1 MLEIITIGGGEY
13 IVNVMNAV
21 AAWTGDGGFASLIQA
36 VMVMSLAYGLLMM
49 AFTFDWKA
57 FINWFLTATLIYM
70 CLMVPRVTVLVTD
83 RINPGLPGA
92 AVANV
97 PLGLGVIAAFTS
109 QIGDYFVRGSEL
121 VFGLPT
127 DLNYSRNGM
136 IYGSRL
142 FEATMAVRINDA
154 EFASNLDEHFK
165 QCVFYD
171 VLLGRKSID
180 NLARSDD
187 LLVTFGPGAI
197 SRAQRW
203 LTRNGDGTVSS
214 EIITCRD
221 AYSRF
226 VASWDTMQTP
236 LERQLGVQLYPR
248 LLPDAARSKLVADL
262 PGAYD
267 YLTGVSR
274 SASQILRQN
283 LMINA
288 MTQAM
293 HTMQSGGSPSAVDV
307 YAQTRAEIQT
317 RNTYSA
323 ISSTAMKW
331 VPLLNI
337 VLTVVFYALFP
348 ITFPLFLFPRTGA
361 AVLKGYTIGFFYLA
375 AWGPLYVILNMIL
388 SLKARSD
395 VLAAGAPGAGGVT
408 VSSFV
413 GIQGV
418 NDDVGLLAGY
428 LIASIPFL
436 AAGIARGALA
446 ISTQATSYLAPSQNA
461 SEEAAREASTG
472 NISFGNTSMETSA
485 FNQKQGNLW
494 STLPSYNYGVPSY
507 TQTNADGSR
516 AATYPT
522 GTVIDG
528 MAATSKL
535 PFTPQLT
542 SDYQASFTKSATE
555 LFGRAETLANS
566 ASSSFS
572 AANTQAADFRRTLS
586 AGTAS
591 DTSFGSADQQSI
603 NQTWSQIDSAAK
615 LLQERLGFDRQTAE
629 TAATQYMF
637 SGSLNTGIGWPG
649 GPAAGGSAG
658 GPAANGSP
666 VTGRAG
672 VGVNTS
678 ASKSAGTSMSV
689 GASSAISQAQ
699 DLLASV
705 SRSQSWSNTREG
717 FFRATANSSSS
728 DIRARSESLSASYT
742 EADSTAREARSTY
755 ETARRYEEA
764 ATLRDSEGASISDN
778 LSQRFVN
785 FVLSEQA
792 RTPWLQH
799 DWNPTR
805 GMPTTR
811 DELMERDMYLDKFME
826 AEKARI
832 ANSIDENFVPPT
844 PVGLVWPAPKS
855 AGDVAVAGS
864 TARARVV
871 STPVPTPDN
880 LRTTGDVYR
889 GRGDIQGNVAETGEA
904 RLGGYIDERKEEFKG
919 VDKNLSDVPQD
930 TMDNVVGK
938 DERGLWDTTLDG
950 AKSIFTPKKDEK

>member
-1 MLEIITIGGGEY
+1 MLEVFTIGGGEY
-13 IVNVMNAV
+13 IVNVLNAV
-21 AAWTGDGGFASLIQA
+21 AAWSGDSAFASMIQA
-36 VMVMSLAYGLLMM
+36 VMVMAFAYGLLMM
-49 AFTFDWKA
+49 AFTFQWKA
-57 FINWFLTATLIYM
+57 FLNWFLQATLIYM
-70 CLMVPRVTVLVTD
+70 CLMVPKVNVLVID
-83 RINPGLPGA
+83 RINPGLPSA

-97 PLGLGVIAAFTS
+97 PLGLGVIASFTS
-109 QIGDYFVRGSEL
+109 QIGDYFTRGAEL
-121 VFGLPT
+121 VFGLPS

-180 NLARSDD
+180 LLARSDD
-187 LLVTFGPGAI
+187 LLAALGPGAI

-203 LTRNGDGTVSS
+203 LTRNGDGTVTS

-221 AYSRF
+221 AYGRF
-226 VASWDTMQTP
+226 VASWDTQQTP
-236 LERQLGVQLYPR
+236 LERALGQQLFPR
-248 LLPDAARSKLVADL
+248 LLPDAARAKLVADL

-293 HTMQSGGSPSAVDV
+293 HTMQSGGSPSSVDV

-317 RNTYSA
+317 RNTYSS

-348 ITFPLFLFPRTGA
+348 ITFPLFLFPRTGPL
-361 AVLKGYTIGFFYLA
+361 VLKGYTTGFFYLA

-388 SLKARSD
+388 TLKAQSD
-395 VLAAGAPGAGGVT
+395 VLAAGAPGAGGIT
-408 VSSFV
+408 LASFV

-472 NISFGNTSMETSA
+472 NIAFGNTSMETAA
-485 FNQKQGNLW
+485 FNQKQGNVW
-494 STLPSYNYGVPSY
+494 SSTPSFNYGAGSF
-507 TQTNADGSR
+507 TQTMGDGTR
-516 AATYPT
+516 TTTYPE
-522 GTVIDG
+522 GPVVDG

-542 SDYQASFTKSATE
+542 NDYQASFAKSSTE
-555 LFGRAETLANS
+555 MFGRAESLANS
-566 ASSSFS
+566 ASTSFS

-586 AGTAS
+586 AGTGQ
-591 DTSFGSADQQSI
+591 DTAFGAADSQAI
-603 NQTWSQIDSAAK
+603 NQTWSQIDSASK

-629 TAATQYMF
+629 KLATQYMF
-637 SGSLNTGIGWPG
+637 SGNLNTGISWPG
-649 GPAAGGSAG
+649 QTGAGWAGGGAPG
-658 GPAANGSP
+658 LPI
-666 VTGRAG
+666 TGKAG

-678 ASKSAGTSMSV
+678 GSKSVGTDMSV
-689 GASSAISQAQ
+689 GASSAVAQAQ

-705 SRSQSWSNTREG
+705 SRSQGWTSTREG
-717 FFRATANSSSS
+717 FFRATANSTSSN
-728 DIRARSESLSASYT
+728 IRARSESLSSSYT
-742 EADSTAREARSTY
+742 EANAVAREARQAY

-764 ATLRDSEGASISDN
+764 STLRDSEGVSISDN

-785 FVLSEQA
+785 FVLSEQH
-792 RTPWLQH
+792 RTPWLEH

-805 GMPTTR
+805 GMPVTR
-811 DELMERDMYLDKFME
+811 DEIIERDMYLDKFLE
-826 AEKARI
+826 TEKARI
-832 ANSIDENFVPPT
+832 AAGVTDDKGPPT
-844 PVGLVWPAPKS
+844 AAGLVGPS
-855 AGDVAVAGS
+855 ANTQSRVAGFG
-864 TARARVV
+864 AMGRASIA
-871 STPVPTPDN
+871 STPVPRPDT
-880 LRTTGDVYR
+880 LRSPGEVYR
-889 GRGDIQGNVAETGEA
+889 GRGDVAGAVAEKGEE
-904 RLGGYIDERKEEFKG
+904 RLGGYLEGRKQAFEG
-919 VDKNLSDVPQD
+919 VDRNLSDVPQL

-938 DERGLWDTTLDG
+938 DQRSLWDSTLDG
-950 AKSIFTPKKDEK
+950 AKSILTPKKDEK

>member
-1 MLEIITIGGGEY
+1 MLEVFTIGGGEY
-13 IVNVMNAV
+13 LVNVFNAV
-21 AAWTGDGGFASLIQA
+21 AAWTGDGGFASMVQA
-36 VMVMSLAYGLLMM
+36 VFVMGLAYGLLMM
-49 AFTFDWKA
+49 AFTFDYRV
-57 FINWFLTATLIYM
+57 FINWFLQATLIYM
-70 CLMVPRVTVLVTD
+70 CLMVPRVTVVVTD
-83 RINPGLPGA
+83 RINPGLPAA

-97 PLGLGVIAAFTS
+97 PLGLGVMASFTS
-109 QIGDYFVRGSEL
+109 QISDYFTRGAEL
-121 VFGLPT
+121 VFGLPS

-142 FEATMAVRINDA
+142 FEATMAVRINDP
-154 EFASNLDEHFK
+154 EFASNLDEHFR

-171 VLLGRKSID
+171 ILLGRKSID
-180 NLARSDD
+180 TLARADD
-187 LLVTFGPGAI
+187 LLAALGPGAI

-203 LTRNGDGTVSS
+203 LVRNGDGTVSS

-221 AYSRF
+221 AYGRF
-226 VASWDTMQTP
+226 VASWDSMQTP
-236 LERQLGVQLYPR
+236 LERQLGIQLFPR
-248 LLPDAARSKLVADL
+248 LLPDAARAKLVADL

-293 HTMQSGGSPSAVDV
+293 HTMQSAGSPSSVDV

-317 RNTYSA
+317 RNTYSS
-323 ISSTAMKW
+323 IRSTAMKW

-348 ITFPLFLFPRTGA
+348 ITFPLFLFPRTG
-361 AVLKGYTIGFFYLA
+361 VQTLKGYTSGFFYLA

-388 SLKARSD
+388 SLKAQSD
-395 VLAAGAPGAGGVT
+395 VLAAGAPGAGGIT
-408 VSSFV
+408 LATYV

-418 NDDVGLLAGY
+418 TDDIGLLAGY

-461 SEEAAREASTG
+461 AEEAAREASTG
-472 NISFGNTSMETSA
+472 NISFGNTSMETAA

-494 STLPSYNYGVPSY
+494 STLPSYSYGAPSY

-516 AATYPT
+516 VTSYP
-522 GTVIDG
+522 GATVIDG
-528 MAATSKL
+528 MAATSRL
-535 PFTPQLT
+535 PFTPQI
-542 SDYQASFTKSATE
+542 SEDYQASFTKGATE
-555 LFGRAETLANS
+555 MFGRAETLANS
-566 ASSSFS
+566 ASTSFS
-572 AANTQAADFRRTLS
+572 AANSEAADFRRTVS

-591 DTSFGSADQQSI
+591 DTSFGAADQQVI

-637 SGSLNTGIGWPG
+637 SGNLSTGIGWPG
-649 GPAAGGSAG
+649 SAAAGGGAG
-658 GPAANGSP
+658 GGGANGLP
-666 VTGRAG
+666 VGGRAG
-672 VGVNTS
+672 VGVNST
-678 ASKSAGTSMSV
+678 ASKSAGTTMSV
-689 GASSAISQAQ
+689 GASASVAQAQ

-705 SRSQSWSNTREG
+705 ARSQGWTNSREG

-728 DIRARSESLSASYT
+728 DIRARSESLSASYSQ
-742 EADSTAREARSTY
+742 ADSVAREARTAY

-785 FVLSEQA
+785 FVLAEQA

-805 GMPTTR
+805 GMPATR
-811 DELMERDMYLDKFME
+811 DELMERDMYLDKFMA
-826 AEKARI
+826 AEKTRI
-832 ANSIDENFVPPT
+832 ANSVDENFVAPT
-844 PVGLVWPAPKS
+844 PVGMVWPAPRSAADVATAAKS
-855 AGDVAVAGS
+855 ARGRVAA
-864 TARARVV
+864 
-871 STPVPTPDN
+871 TPVPTPEN
-880 LRTTGDVYR
+880 LRTPGEVYR
-889 GRGDIQGNVAETGEA
+889 GRADLQSDVAEKGKA
-904 RLGGYIDERKEEFKG
+904 RLGGYIDGRKEDFTG
-919 VDKNLSDVPQD
+919 VDRNLSDVPQR
-930 TMDNVVGK
+930 TMDNVVGR
-938 DERGLWDTTLDG
+938 DERSLPRKILDG
-950 AKSIFTPKKDEK
+950 FSDPTERK

>member
-1 MLEIITIGGGEY
+1 MLEVITIGGGEY
-13 IVNVMNAV
+13 IVNVFNAV
-21 AAWTGDGGFASLIQA
+21 AAWTGDGGFASMIQA
-36 VMVMSLAYGLLMM
+36 VLVMGLIYGLLIM
-49 AFTFDWKA
+49 AFTFEWKA

-70 CLMVPRVTVLVTD
+70 CLMVPRVTVLVVD
-83 RINPGLPGA
+83 RINPGLPSA

-97 PLGLGVIAAFTS
+97 PLGLGVIASFTS
-109 QIGDYFVRGSEL
+109 QIGDYFTRGAEL

-180 NLARSDD
+180 TLARSDD
-187 LLVTFGPGAI
+187 LLAALGPGAI

-221 AYSRF
+221 AYGRF
-226 VASWDTMQTP
+226 VAQWDTQQTP
-236 LERQLGVQLYPR
+236 LERALGQQLFPR
-248 LLPDAARSKLVADL
+248 LLPDAARAKLVADL

-293 HTMQSGGSPSAVDV
+293 HTMQSGGAASSVDV

-317 RNTYSA
+317 RNTYSS

-348 ITFPLFLFPRTGA
+348 ITFPLFLFPRTGP
-361 AVLKGYTIGFFYLA
+361 AVLKGYTSGFFYLA

-388 SLKARSD
+388 TLKSQSD
-395 VLAAGAPGAGGVT
+395 VLAAGAPGAGGIT
-408 VSSFV
+408 LASYV

-472 NISFGNTSMETSA
+472 NIAFGNTSMETSA
-485 FNQKQGNLW
+485 FNQKQGNVW
-494 STLPSYNYGVPSY
+494 SSTPSFNYGAGSY
-507 TQTNADGSR
+507 TQTMADGTR
-516 AATYPT
+516 TTTYPD
-522 GTVIDG
+522 GTVVDG

-535 PFTPQLT
+535 PFNPQLT
-542 SDYQASFTKSATE
+542 SDYQASFAKSSTE
-555 LFGRAETLANS
+555 MFGRSQTLANA
-566 ASSSFS
+566 ASTSFS
-572 AANTQAADFRRTLS
+572 AANTRAADFRRTLS
-586 AGTAS
+586 AGTGQDTAFGAS
-591 DTSFGSADQQSI
+591 DQQAI
-603 NQTWSQIDSAAK
+603 NQTWSQIDSASK

-629 TAATQYMF
+629 NMATQWMF
-637 SGSLNTGIGWPG
+637 SGNLNTGVSWPG
-649 GPAAGGSAG
+649 QTGGAGGAATGAPGLPITGKAG
-658 GPAANGSP
+658 I
-666 VTGRAG
+666 
-672 VGVNTS
+672 GVNTTG
-678 ASKSAGTSMSV
+678 SKSVGTNMSV
-689 GASSAISQAQ
+689 GASSAVSQAQ

-705 SRSQSWSNTREG
+705 SRSQGWSNSREG
-717 FFRATANSSSS
+717 FFRATANSTSS

-742 EADSTAREARSTY
+742 EANSVAREAREAY
-755 ETARRYEEA
+755 ETARRWEEA
-764 ATLRDSEGASISDN
+764 ATLRDSEGVSVADN

-785 FVLSEQA
+785 FVLGEQA
-792 RTPWLQH
+792 RTPWIQH

-805 GMPTTR
+805 GMPVTR
-811 DELMERDMYLDKFME
+811 DELMERDMYLDKFLE
-826 AEKARI
+826 SEKARI
-832 ANSIDENFVPPT
+832 ASGVTDDRGPPT
-844 PVGLVWPAPKS
+844 AAGLIGPS
-855 AGDVAVAGS
+855 ANSQSRVAEIGGMGL
-864 TARARVV
+864 ARV
-871 STPVPTPDN
+871 SATPVPRPEN
-880 LRTTGDVYR
+880 LRTPGEVYSGRADVA
-889 GRGDIQGNVAETGEA
+889 GAVAEKGEA
-904 RLGGYIDERKEEFKG
+904 RLGGYVDGRKEEFEG
-919 VDKNLSDVPQD
+919 VDRNLSNVPQQ

-938 DERGLWDTTLDG
+938 DERNIGETFVDGLKNVTGMD
-950 AKSIFTPKKDEK
+950 KPKR